1 MVTQQNQQGQMAP
14 FGPGAQGRALGAP
27 GAINAGAVSIEQER
41 AIAEAQGQ
49 LVLAKRFP
57 RDLTAAHSELMMAC
71 KSKAFASVAFYAK
84 PQGGGTVTGPS
95 IRMAEEVAR
104 VFGNFQYGHRE
115 LSRDGKKSEVE
126 VFAWDME
133 KNNFSKR
140 QITVMH
146 VVDTR
151 EGPKPMR
158 DQTQIDQKIN
168 NVSSKQAR
176 GLILALMP
184 KWLVEDAVQECRK
197 TLAGNNDEP
206 LEVRVRR
213 MTGAFAKYGVTTE
226 HLEKYLGH
234 KLDATLLDELVDLQ
248 GIFNSLRDGTPASEI
263 FGKKDKEEEGAT
275 TSSLAETAKAGAA
288 AKAAA
293 PAATASPASAPA
305 VTADQA
311 PNTVQPQAAAPAQ
324 AVAPAQATQE
334 KPSRQ
339 PARRQQTAAEPAP
352 AAAPAQTAAPAEQP
366 AAVEQAAAASHIA
379 DAEDI
384 F

>member
-1 MVTQQNQQGQMAP
+1 MSNEMSNIPANQVAP
-14 FGPGAQGRALGAP
+14 FGPQGRGLSASV
-27 GAINAGAVSIEQER
+27 NAGAVSIEQER

-57 RDLTAAHSELMMAC
+57 RDLTGAHAELMMAC
-71 KSKAFASVAFYAK
+71 KSKAFAGVAFYSK
-84 PQGGGTVTGPS
+84 PQGGSTVTGPS

-115 LSRDGKKSEVE
+115 LSRDNKKSEVE

-146 VVDTR
+146 VIDTR

-197 TLAGNNDEP
+197 TLAGNNEEP
-206 LEVRVRR
+206 LEVRVRK
-213 MTGAFAKYGVTTE
+213 MTQAFAKFGVTAD
-226 HLEKYLGH
+226 HLEKHLGH
-234 KLDATLLDELVDLQ
+234 KLDAVLLDELVDMQ

-263 FGKKDKEEEGAT
+263 FGHDREKDEAPA
-275 TSSLAETAKAGAA
+275 SSGLAETAQKGAA
-288 AKAAA
+288 AARQAKPA
-293 PAATASPASAPA
+293 PAATAAPA
-305 VTADQA
+305 ARPA
-311 PNTVQPQAAAPAQ
+311 EAAAPAPDRKPSQ
-324 AVAPAQATQE
+324 KVSKAADEAPASESAQ
-334 KPSRQ
+334 K
-339 PARRQQTAAEPAP
+339 QTEPAP
-352 AAAPAQTAAPAEQP
+352 LPADDSATPATDQTEG
-366 AAVEQAAAASHIA
+366 
-379 DAEDI
+379 D
-384 F
+384 FF